1 MSIRC
6 LIVDDEPLA
15 RKLLIS
21 YVESCQDLLLVAE
34 CATAMEARI
43 KLREEKIDLVFLD
56 IQMPQLT
63 GMQLLHTLNTKPAII
78 FTTAYRDYAP
88 EAFEVDA
95 VDYLVKPISQERFL
109 KAVDKYYERFP
120 NNRII
125 AGNEKED
132 TIFIRADRVQHK
144 VNKSSILYIESLDN
158 YVKIV
163 LKDKVIIT
171 RETIT
176 SFEKRLTPSDFVR
189 IHRSFIVS
197 ARNIQTLSLESVR
210 IGDKDLPFGRAFKQ
224 RAVSLLKGE
233 ST

>member
-6 LIVDDEPLA
+6 LVVDDEPLA

-21 YVESCQDLLLVAE
+21 YVESCHDLVLVAA

-63 GMQLLHTLNTKPAII
+63 GMQLLQTLNTKPAIV

-95 VDYLVKPISQERFL
+95 MDYLVKPISQERFL
-109 KAVDKYYERFP
+109 KAVDKFYERF
-120 NNRII
+120 RSDKTSL
-125 AGNEKED
+125 GNKAEEA
-132 TIFIRADRVQHK
+132 IFIRSDRVQHK
-144 VNKSSILYIESLDN
+144 VNRSMILYIESLDN
-158 YVKIV
+158 YVKVV
-163 LKDKVIIT
+163 LRDKTIIT

-176 SFEKRLTPSDFVR
+176 SLEKRLSPPDFVR
-189 IHRSFIVS
+189 IHRSFIVN
-197 ARNIQTLSLESVR
+197 AKHIQTLSQESVR
-210 IGDKDLPFGRAFKQ
+210 MADKELPLGRAFKQ
-224 RAVSLLKGE
+224 RALSILR

>member
-6 LIVDDEPLA
+6 LVVDDEPLA

-21 YVESCQDLLLVAE
+21 YVETCHDLVLVGA

-63 GMQLLHTLNTKPAII
+63 GMQLLQTLNTKPAIV

-95 VDYLVKPISQERFL
+95 MDYLVKPISQERFL
-109 KAVDKYYERFP
+109 KAVDKYYERFRP
-120 NNRII
+120 DKVSVN
-125 AGNEKED
+125 GEVDD

-144 VNKSSILYIESLDN
+144 VFKSTILYVESLDN
-158 YVKIV
+158 YVKVV
-163 LKDKVIIT
+163 LKDKTIIT

-176 SFEKRLTPSDFVR
+176 SLEKRLSPPDFVR
-189 IHRSFIVS
+189 IHRSFIVNS
-197 ARNIQTLSLESVR
+197 KNIQTLSLESIR
-210 IGDKDLPFGRAFKQ
+210 IGDKELPLGRAFKQ
-224 RAVSLLKGE
+224 RALSILRG
-233 ST
+233 T